1 MADKYTILI
10 KGETKFKNLTE
21 EEYFDI
27 MDDLA
32 VEYYQTG
39 RPRPSDIETKVFG
52 DYKWQCVLKSVSSKT
67 GLCPENRRSLVK
79 DGKEHEV
86 RRYFSQ

>member
-1 MADKYTILI
+1 MRFGVILTSELVTRSLVLSDYGDKYTILI

-52 DYKWQCVLKSVSSKT
+52 DYS
-67 GLCPENRRSLVK
+67 
-79 DGKEHEV
+79 
-86 RRYFSQ
+86 

>member
-39 RPRPSDIETKVFG
+39 RLRPSDIETKVFG
-52 DYKWQCVLKSVSSKT
+52 DYS
-67 GLCPENRRSLVK
+67 
-79 DGKEHEV
+79 
-86 RRYFSQ
+86 

>member
-1 MADKYTILI
+1 MWRRCVFCLDAIEAGYEIWCDLTSELVTRSLVLSDYGDKYTILI

-52 DYKWQCVLKSVSSKT
+52 DYS
-67 GLCPENRRSLVK
+67 
-79 DGKEHEV
+79 
-86 RRYFSQ
+86 

>member
-1 MADKYTILI
+1 MRFGVILTSESVTRSLVLSDYGSDKYTILI

-52 DYKWQCVLKSVSSKT
+52 DYS
-67 GLCPENRRSLVK
+67 
-79 DGKEHEV
+79 
-86 RRYFSQ
+86 